1 MAAKNREEKSVTIK
15 LFKDNDRYKDDVFV
29 AVNGKGYVIKRG
41 VEVEVPESVK
51 EVLDNSAAQEQ
62 RAVEYMIQQQKEYEE
77 KTDSLG

>member
-1 MAAKNREEKSVTIK
+1 MAGKTEKGMVTIK

-41 VEVEVPESVK
+41 VEVEVPLCVK
-51 EVLDNSAAQEQ
+51 EVLDNSAAQEN

-77 KTDSLG
+77 KTEQLG